1 MGIGDSIG
9 KAAENAMEDLAGTS
23 KPTEKT
29 HVPDPTDPNDEVEVH
44 SSLSEGS
51 NAMEAEKQ
59 KAPGLKTGAAPGPV
73 AENPFG
79 GDEDTNEPD
88 GGTGQDSGTGQAG
101 GGQGSMEQG
110 GAGQDDGGLAGSASA
125 PTGGTGADP
134 GGVSGSAGLPD
145 SNPDELRADPTEGD
159 QDPSTSTGRG

>member
-29 HVPDPTDPNDEVEVH
+29 HVPDPTDPNDDVEVH

-51 NAMEAEKQ
+51 NAMEAEKE

-73 AENPFG
+73 SANPFG
-79 GDEDTNEPD
+79 GDEEAGNPE
-88 GGTGQDSGTGQAG
+88 GGSGSGTG
-101 GGQGSMEQG
+101 GSRT
-110 GAGQDDGGLAGSASA
+110 ADQDDDGLAGSASA
-125 PTGGTGADP
+125 PEGGGGVGAGGVPGP
-134 GGVSGSAGLPD
+134 GGLPE
-145 SNPDELRADPTEGD
+145 SNPAELRADPAEGD

>member
-29 HVPDPTDPNDEVEVH
+29 HVPDPTDPNDDVEVH

-73 AENPFG
+73 SENPFG
-79 GDEDTNEPD
+79 GDEDTGNPA
-88 GGTGQDSGTGQAG
+88 GGSGTGT
-101 GGQGSMEQG
+101 GSG
-110 GAGQDDGGLAGSASA
+110 TADQDDDGLAGSASV
-125 PTGGTGADP
+125 P
-134 GGVSGSAGLPD
+134 GGGSPVGAGGVPGSGGLPE
-145 SNPDELRADPTEGD
+145 SNPDELRADPSEGD

>member
-29 HVPDPTDPNDEVEVH
+29 HVPDPTDPNDDVEVH

-51 NAMEAEKQ
+51 NAMEAEKE

-73 AENPFG
+73 SANPMG
-79 GDEDTNEPD
+79 GDAEASNPASGYGRD
-88 GGTGQDSGTGQAG
+88 GKD
-101 GGQGSMEQG
+101 
-110 GAGQDDGGLAGSASA
+110 QDDDGLTGSASA
-125 PTGGTGADP
+125 PRGGSPVGA
-134 GGVSGSAGLPD
+134 GGVPGSGGLPE
-145 SNPDELRADPTEGD
+145 SNPDELRADPSEGD

>member
-29 HVPDPTDPNDEVEVH
+29 NVPDPTDPNDDVEVH

-73 AENPFG
+73 SENPFG
-79 GDEDTNEPD
+79 GDDDTGSVD
-88 GGTGQDSGTGQAG
+88 GGA
-101 GGQGSMEQG
+101 GQGSTGQG
-110 GAGQDDGGLAGSASA
+110 SANQGAAGQDDGGLAGNASA
-125 PTGGTGADP
+125 PAGGSPANQRGVPGTGG
-134 GGVSGSAGLPD
+134 LPE
-145 SNPDELRADPTEGD
+145 SNPDELRADPSEGD

>member
-23 KPTEKT
+23 KPTEKL
-29 HVPDPTDPNDEVEVH
+29 HVPDPSDPNDDVEVH

-59 KAPGLKTGAAPGPV
+59 KAPGLKAGAAPGPV
-73 AENPFG
+73 SESPFG
-79 GDEDTNEPD
+79 GDIDETNNDSAEA
-88 GGTGQDSGTGQAG
+88 GRGTG
-101 GGQGSMEQG
+101 
-110 GAGQDDGGLAGSASA
+110 DDGLAGSASA
-125 PTGGTGADP
+125 PAGGAGTAGSGGP
-134 GGVSGSAGLPD
+134 GGVTGGLPEGD
-145 SNPDELRADPTEGD
+145 PDELRADPSEGD